1 MYKERDFIKTSEVCK
16 LYGINSYFLKK
27 LNIQKYKTSETSRT
41 PCFYRVADVNN
52 AISAWNEK
60 LLNSVIKKNETNK

>member
-16 LYGINSYFLKK
+16 LYGINRYFLQK
-27 LNIQKYKTSETSRT
+27 LKIDKYKTSENPKT
-41 PCFYRVADVNN
+41 PWFYRVADVNE

-60 LLNSVIKKNETNK
+60 LLNGVIKKNETNK